1 MENKILQNPFGITK
15 ATEFTDIEINDYWI
29 DFSFGNDNAVFNML
43 NPNEYMPK
51 YILGNKGCGKTHLLR
66 YFSFPLQK
74 IRYENNTSRILAE
87 DKYIGIYSGAGG
99 IDASR
104 FKGKGIVDSI
114 WDNLFEYYF
123 ELYIC
128 DNLLNTI
135 EDIFLDIKVSISKK
149 EELAEKIKDI
159 FHTKINDIT
168 DFSSIKNYLK
178 KLRKNI
184 DSEVVNASFKRELD
198 YKLVKILFSPG
209 DLLFGIPKIIG
220 ETISKFKYIKFI
232 YILDQYETLF
242 ESQKIFVNSLVFDK
256 KTPCTF
262 WIGARK
268 YGYTT
273 RKTKSNE
280 PIRPGSEFQPVEL
293 DVFFR
298 QNEAH
303 YKNFAK
309 NLFVNRL
316 SKFYS
321 DKKQN
326 IEKNDIENAF
336 KEKFVKYTDEILINE
351 LRAKYPEGNYRHI
364 KNLNQRL
371 NDGFNNKCVY
381 GISKKEQLQEIID
394 LLLHKTDNNPLYQKY
409 KLFFFYQKWSKAKV
423 NSNLL
428 DCANEINS
436 QFELFLKKIPSDFD
450 NIQQKYRLD
459 LLAQLASENNIKNT
473 CYSGIDNFIDISWG
487 NPRVLLL
494 ILKIIIEKSWLRG
507 EKPLNEGSKIS
518 LESQFQ
524 GVFETA
530 KWFYEDAEIIGEMGK
545 NIYKSINNLA
555 DLFRVYRFSDKPS
568 ETSVS
573 CFNFKF
579 EILSDLAKEYI
590 DKANLHSLIIEIDN
604 GRKEKNSGRKEKV
617 YQLNKTIAPLWNLPT
632 IRRGVASLNKE
643 MLNAIFN
650 PGFHGNF
657 NSLLK
662 KKKQT
667 LNAPFCN
674 IKVHSTQS
682 NLFDE

>member
-1 MENKILQNPFGITK
+1 MENKILKNPFGITK
-15 ATEFTDIEINDYWI
+15 ATEFTNIEIYDYWI
-29 DFSFGNDNAVFNML
+29 DISFGNDKSVFNML
-43 NPNEYMPK
+43 NPNEFMPK
-51 YILGNKGCGKTHLLR
+51 YILGGKGCGKTHLLR

-74 IRYENNTSRILAE
+74 IRYENNKSKLLAE
-87 DKYIGIYSGAGG
+87 DKYIGIYSVLDG
-99 IDASR
+99 IDSR
-104 FKGKGIVDSI
+104 RFEGKGIDNSI

-128 DNLLNTI
+128 DNLLYTI
-135 EDIFLDIKVSISKK
+135 QDILLDIKVDRSIEKTLTK
-149 EELAEKIKDI
+149 KIKDL
-159 FHTKINDIT
+159 FHESINDIT
-168 DFSSIKNYLK
+168 DFFSIKNYLK

-184 DSEVVNASFKRELD
+184 DSEIVNAPFKRELD
-198 YKLVKILFSPG
+198 YGLVKILFSPG
-209 DLLFGIPKIIG
+209 DLLFGIPEIIG
-220 ETISKFKYIKFI
+220 KTISEFKNIKFI
-232 YILDQYETLF
+232 YILDEYEKFF

-262 WIGARK
+262 WIGSRK
-268 YGYTT
+268 YGFTT
-273 RKTKSNE
+273 KKTKSNE

-293 DVFFR
+293 DLFYR
-298 QNEAH
+298 QNELH

-309 NLFVNRL
+309 NLYVNRL
-316 SKFYS
+316 SKYYGN
-321 DKKQN
+321 KKQ
-326 IEKNDIENAF
+326 DIEEKKIEDAF

-351 LRAKYPEGNYRHI
+351 LKEKYPKGKFKHI

-371 NDGFNNKCVY
+371 NDGFKKKCVP
-381 GISKKEQLQEIID
+381 GISNKEQLQRIIE
-394 LLLHKTDNNPLYQKY
+394 LLLLKTDNNPLYQKY
-409 KLFFFYQKWSKAKV
+409 KLFSFYQKWSKAKI
-423 NSNLL
+423 NSNLFNFV
-428 DCANEINS
+428 NEINF
-436 QFELFLKKIPSDFD
+436 QFELFLQNKISNFD
-450 NIQQKYRLD
+450 KIREKYRLD

-473 CYSGIDNFIDISWG
+473 YYSGIDNFIDISWG
-487 NPRVLLL
+487 NPRVFLL

-524 GVFETA
+524 GVLETA

-555 DLFRVYRFSDKPS
+555 DLFRIYRFSDKPA

-573 CFNFKF
+573 CFNFRL
-579 EILSDLAKEYI
+579 ESLSTSAKEYI

-643 MLNAIFN
+643 MLDAIFDPN
-650 PGFHGNF
+650 FHKNF
-657 NSLLK
+657 NNLLK

-667 LNAPFCN
+667 LNAPFKN
-674 IKVHSTQS
+674 SKVHGTQL
-682 NLFDE
+682 NLFDR

>member
-1 MENKILQNPFGITK
+1 M
-15 ATEFTDIEINDYWI
+15 
-29 DFSFGNDNAVFNML
+29 
-43 NPNEYMPK
+43 
-51 YILGNKGCGKTHLLR
+51 
-66 YFSFPLQK
+66 
-74 IRYENNTSRILAE
+74 
-87 DKYIGIYSGAGG
+87 
-99 IDASR
+99 
-104 FKGKGIVDSI
+104 
-114 WDNLFEYYF
+114 
-123 ELYIC
+123 
-128 DNLLNTI
+128 
-135 EDIFLDIKVSISKK
+135 DIKIPVSKK
-149 EELAEKIKDI
+149 EEITENIKDI
-159 FHTKINDIT
+159 FHTNINDIT
-168 DFSSIKNYLK
+168 DFSSIRNYLK

-198 YKLVKILFSPG
+198 FKLVKILFSPG
-209 DLLFGIPKIIG
+209 NLLFGIPKIIG
-220 ETISKFKYIKFI
+220 ETIRKFKNIKFI
-232 YILDQYETLF
+232 YILDQYETFF

-298 QNEAH
+298 QNESH

-316 SKFYS
+316 SKFYD
-321 DKKQN
+321 DKKQG
-326 IEKNDIENAF
+326 IENEEIENSF
-336 KEKFVKYTDEILINE
+336 REKFVKYTDEILIDE
-351 LRAKYPEGNYRHI
+351 LRAKYPKGNYRHI
-364 KNLNQRL
+364 EILNKRL
-371 NDGFNNKCVY
+371 NNGLIKKCIY
-381 GISKKEQLQEIID
+381 GISNKEQLQEIID

-409 KLFFFYQKWSKAKV
+409 KLLFFYQKWSNAKV
-423 NSNLL
+423 NSNLF
-428 DCANEINS
+428 DCANEINC
-436 QFELFLKKIPSDFD
+436 QFELFIKELPSDFD
-450 NIQQKYRLD
+450 NIQQKYKLD

-507 EKPLNEGSKIS
+507 EKPLNKGSKIS

-568 ETSVS
+568 EISVS
-573 CFNFKF
+573 RFKF
-579 EILSDLAKEYI
+579 RLELLSDLAKEYI
-590 DKANLHSLIIEIDN
+590 EKAKLHSLIIEIEN
-604 GRKEKNSGRKEKV
+604 GSKDKNSGRKEKV

-632 IRRGVASLNKE
+632 ISRGVPSLNKE
-643 MLNAIFN
+643 MMNAIFN
-650 PGFHGNF
+650 PDFHENF

-674 IKVHSTQS
+674 IKVQSTQP
-682 NLFDE
+682 NLFDK